1 MASWPALARVRSG
14 WPAGRH
20 WPGCALDGSLTG
32 TGPGALWMKAETP
45 GGAWKHTGIR
55 KTAGGRRLPCF
66 GCDCEG
72 ILESLSILPQRQGR
86 SPRAGFS
93 RRRTK
98 RPSVRYQS
106 RKCRMLRDSY
116 IPEPEHPKQG
126 SLLPPA
132 SSNPPTKKAART
144 RLRIPAASNSY
155 IKYFRHPLSYF
166 FFFPAACFAPPCPA

>member
-32 TGPGALWMKAETP
+32 TGLDALWMKAETP
-45 GGAWKHTGIR
+45 GGAWKRTGIR

-132 SSNPPTKKAART
+132 SPKPNTKKAARNT
-144 RLRIPAASNSY
+144 SPHSRS
-155 IKYFRHPLSYF
+155 F
-166 FFFPAACFAPPCPA
+166 